1 MKRDE
6 SIIAAINELWTPV
19 YPFMAEYLLGLCGPT
34 PHALLELGPFSGGIA
49 LSLLRSEPGCS
60 ATVLDESGEVLDWT
74 MERAR
79 QDGNSARL
87 LTRQTALPPIP
98 EADTSFDVVAIRG
111 AFFFLTASLLRE
123 VWRVLKPGGLA
134 WVGGG
139 YGPSTPR
146 SVIEP
151 IADESRSL
159 NERLGKKWLAP
170 EEARRMCGEAGLGDS
185 ARISTRGGLWIEV
198 RR

>member
-1 MKRDE
+1 MVLFRALSRRGRVRRTQGWGEGATRADRMEAPILRTSSRARACLRRELEPLKRDE

-111 AFFFLTASLLRE
+111 AFFFLTASLLRG

-134 WVGGG
+134 WVGGF
-139 YGPSTPR
+139 
-146 SVIEP
+146 
-151 IADESRSL
+151 
-159 NERLGKKWLAP
+159 
-170 EEARRMCGEAGLGDS
+170 RR
-185 ARISTRGGLWIEV
+185 
-198 RR
+198 